1 LIETYA
7 NKKDSG
13 NKIYIRT
20 FDPFRIIQHM
30 CPQNLDIG
38 QLQTRDRAKK
48 PLDNRFLVAGGGSS
62 GTTLVVRDLVW
73 IYFQVCAIFVAA
85 PAGAAAV
92 GLLADVLRHSNGMHL
107 ADVRDS
113 QKQAG

>member
-1 LIETYA
+1 
-7 NKKDSG
+7 
-13 NKIYIRT
+13 
-20 FDPFRIIQHM
+20 M
-30 CPQNLDIG
+30 CPLNLDIG

-62 GTTLVVRDLVW
+62 EIALVVRDLVW
-73 IYFQVCAIFVAA
+73 IYFQVRAVFAAA
-85 PAGAAAV
+85 PAVAVAV
-92 GLLADVLRHSNGMHL
+92 GLLADVLRHSDGIHL